1 MKRLFQIALVFAIS
15 VAANHAAFAALLIT
29 PTGTNNS
36 TTTLTGGGGG
46 DRAAQSALTL
56 SAAGFNGG
64 VITIGSTATTSTR
77 YTSSAAADRGAA
89 TGGSTAVAQVNTN
102 YTVNFAIAD
111 PGAGY
116 LYDVDISA
124 VIRGGLRARDD
135 GVGGTSGGGLA
146 RITSITASNAA
157 LSVAYGGGQ
166 IQQGGT
172 SNTSGVETGIND
184 TRNTTISGL
193 SGAQNISLTFT
204 WATRAESPQNLIGG
218 DEHAALFGIN
228 DIHGGNNTD
237 NYPGTPART
246 QANDGHFVTAT
257 VRVTQVPEPS
267 SALLALCGLVG
278 MAGFRRRSV

>member
-1 MKRLFQIALVFAIS
+1 MKRFLQIAMVMA
-15 VAANHAAFAALLIT
+15 VALAAEQASQAALLIT

-36 TTTLTGGGGG
+36 TTTLTGGAGV

-89 TGGSTAVAQVNTN
+89 TGGSTAVGQVNTN
-102 YTVNFAIAD
+102 YTVNFNIAD
-111 PGAGY
+111 PGTGY

-124 VIRGGLRARDD
+124 VIRGALRARED
-135 GVGGTSGGGLA
+135 GVASGSGLA
-146 RITSITASNAA
+146 RLTSITSSNAA

-166 IQQGGT
+166 LQQGGT
-172 SNTSGVETGIND
+172 SNTTGVEISVND

-193 SGAQNISLTFT
+193 SGAQNIALTFSWT
-204 WATRAESPQNLIGG
+204 TRAESPQNLIGG

-237 NYPGTPART
+237 NYPGSPART

-267 SALLALCGLVG
+267 SALLALSGLVSLF
-278 MAGFRRRSV
+278 GFRRRAC